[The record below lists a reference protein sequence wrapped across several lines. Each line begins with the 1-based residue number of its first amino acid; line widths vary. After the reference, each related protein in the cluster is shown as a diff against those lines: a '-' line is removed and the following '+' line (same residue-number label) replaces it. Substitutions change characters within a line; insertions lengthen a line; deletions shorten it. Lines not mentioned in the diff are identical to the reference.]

1 MRSNPHLTRFRIRR
15 SKNFPDDSENLKDSE
30 SSEESDFDLDP
41 KDSEDISD
49 MDFSDEF
56 AILKEMQEDLKE
68 HFEREYEGE
77 AQLGNSE
84 AEDKR
89 NFSSTPSYL
98 KHLYRNTC
106 LINLNW

>member
-1 MRSNPHLTRFRIRR
+1 
-15 SKNFPDDSENLKDSE
+15 
-30 SSEESDFDLDP
+30 
-41 KDSEDISD
+41 

-84 AEDKR
+84 AEEKES
-89 NFSSTPSYL
+89 FSSIPCIGDFFTRHLLDQLKLVDCTTGIRDSAQYIIGSLDENGFLRYPLNMALILVLPSRT
-98 KHLYRNTC
+98 YRMD
-106 LINLNW
+106 